1 MVQIVDIGWF
11 AQRRNALQGV
21 VSRPYVTGLF
31 LLCLTLKLTLYTS
44 FWKMSKS
51 SIIGGAYPYG
61 IFQISV
67 IA

>member
-11 AQRRNALQGV
+11 AQRRNALQGI

-31 LLCLTLKLTLYTS
+31 LLCLTWKLTLYTS

-51 SIIGGAYPYG
+51 PIIGGAYPNS
-61 IFQISV
+61 IFQTSV